1 MTTTVQRRTPSRR
14 GWLLPT
20 GLIVLS
26 LVPVVAGGLR
36 LVELGGGPK
45 VVPDGGRDYTHAPG
59 FLIAHIVAVILYAV
73 LGAFQ
78 FAPRFRARRL
88 GWHRVAGRLLVV
100 CGVVGA
106 VSGLW
111 LSLFQHRPD
120 IHPLLTAFR
129 LVVGMAWVTFLVL
142 GFTTIR
148 RRDTRRH
155 REWMIRAYAIALG
168 AGTQAFTFGA
178 WQLAVGPANGLTEA
192 LLMLAGWLINL
203 AVAEWTIRRSPAR
216 RRARATRPAAV

>member
-1 MTTTVQRRTPSRR
+1 MPA
-14 GWLLPT
+14 
-20 GLIVLS
+20 GLIALS

-36 LVELGGGPK
+36 LVELGGGAK
-45 VVPDGGRDYTHAPG
+45 IVPDGGRDYADAPG
-59 FLIAHIVAVILYAV
+59 FLIAHIVTVIVYTV

-106 VSGLW
+106 LSGLW
-111 LSLFQHRPD
+111 LALFQHSPG
-120 IHPLLTAFR
+120 ISPLLTAFR
-129 LVVGMAWVTFLVL
+129 LVFGTAWAAFLVVGL
-142 GFTTIR
+142 SAIR
-148 RRDTRRH
+148 RRDTTRH
-155 REWMIRAYAIALG
+155 RAWMIRAYAIALG

-178 WQLAVGPANGLTEA
+178 WQLAVGTPDHLGEA

-216 RRARATRPAAV
+216 RRARTTRAGRGPAG